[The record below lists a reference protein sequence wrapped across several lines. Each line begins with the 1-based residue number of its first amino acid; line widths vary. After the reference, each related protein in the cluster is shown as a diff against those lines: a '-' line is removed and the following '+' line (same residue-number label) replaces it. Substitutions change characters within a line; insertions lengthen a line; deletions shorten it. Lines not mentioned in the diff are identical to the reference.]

1 MKRLYLLLSAL
12 VMTACGTPEENS
24 VEKNNQNANEYV
36 ATWNSLAKHETPKWL
51 TDAKFG
57 IYTHWGISTVDYSRN
72 QKDIARPETKDE
84 EISAMKTR
92 WRISRQKNSIRK
104 LGQSFS
110 RKLVPSLQDQY
121 HGMEARIFIGTATLP
136 RIIVL
141 I

>member
-1 MKRLYLLLSAL
+1 MKTLYLLLSAL

-51 TDAKFG
+51 TDCKVW
-57 IYTHWGISTVDYSRN
+57 YLYPLGISTVDYSRN

-84 EISAMKTR
+84 EISAMKNSLEDFKAEKFNPKA
-92 WRISRQKNSIRK
+92 WAKLFKEAGAKFAGPISW
-104 LGQSFS
+104 
-110 RKLVPSLQDQY
+110 
-121 HGMEARIFIGTATLP
+121 HGSRIFIGTATLP